1 MKILI
6 NCPMPPAKA
15 MLCMFLALLPL
26 IESSALYAPPPTP
39 PLADALADARIL
51 EPVAVARALTE
62 VVRIN
67 PIFAEGGWLADLR
80 GFDGPERQ
88 ELSDLLRK
96 EGVGLADRSKLRRL
110 ATAAAQSTFVEDDV
124 FGIPRRAQQAD
135 GREESATQTQLKK
148 QQGDHAGTAQPASEQ
163 ANDGSG
169 LSADSASPS
178 LFLSTLSL
186 PTWGYFLDQKGESF
200 TLACK
205 QHSG

>member
-1 MKILI
+1 MAKISLI
-6 NCPMPPAKA
+6 NPPMLPSNK
-15 MLCMFLALLPL
+15 MLCILALLPL
-26 IESSALYAPPPTP
+26 TESSAPP

-67 PIFAEGGWLADLR
+67 PILAEGGWLADLR

-110 ATAAAQSTFVEDDV
+110 ATTAAQSTFAEDDV

-135 GREESATQTQLKK
+135 AGREESATNTQLQK

-163 ANDGSG
+163 ANDGSRI
-169 LSADSASPS
+169 SADSASPS
-178 LFLSTLSL
+178 L
-186 PTWGYFLDQKGESF
+186 
-200 TLACK
+200 C
-205 QHSG
+205 

>member
-1 MKILI
+1 
-6 NCPMPPAKA
+6 
-15 MLCMFLALLPL
+15 MLCIFLALLPL

-67 PIFAEGGWLADLR
+67 PILAEGGWLADLR

-110 ATAAAQSTFVEDDV
+110 ATTAAQSTFAEDDV

-135 GREESATQTQLKK
+135 AGREESTTNTQLKK
-148 QQGDHAGTAQPASEQ
+148 QQGDHAVTAQPDREHA
-163 ANDGSG
+163 DGGSG
-169 LSADSASPS
+169 MSGDSASPS
-178 LFLSTLSL
+178 LWRYLTSALRQDIQQC
-186 PTWGYFLDQKGESF
+186 TWAKR
-200 TLACK
+200 
-205 QHSG
+205 